1 MSKGT
6 LDDAGTP
13 TREDMLAPAEPLV
26 DDDEDVPIAEA
37 PLPGYG
43 TE

>member
-1 MSKGT
+1 MSEVG

-13 TREDMLAPAEPLV
+13 TLEGLLVPAEPLV
-26 DDDEDVPIAEA
+26 EDDEDLPIAEA